1 MSKLIKKLLL
11 AFTLFSLISFIAIFS
26 VLWTYSNKLPDY
38 KFLKNY
44 KPSVSSK
51 VYSGEGVLISD
62 FSTEKRIFVPF
73 NAIPKKIIYSFL
85 SSEDKNFFKHP
96 GVDAKGV
103 LRAIKNNI
111 FNLIKSNRLE
121 GASTI
126 TQQVAKNFLLS
137 NEVSLD
143 RKIKEAIL
151 AFRIERALTK
161 ERILELYLN
170 QIYLGEGSYGI
181 ASASLRYFDKPIGEL
196 NYSESALLAALPKA
210 PSKYNPYKNKEL
222 ATYRRNLVIKNLYDN
237 NYISKKKYNE
247 LINSKINLKKRKR
260 IFIEDTRYFIEDIR
274 KKVIQDYG
282 YDKVHKQGFNIKSP
296 INLELQNLAS
306 ESLRRGLLEY
316 DKRKGWRGP
325 LDNRKN
331 KDWNKNLDKF
341 TLEKTIDWDIAIVKR
356 IDKFETVIQ
365 TSNKENGVISYDDI
379 NWTRKNFDQIFKI
392 NDLIYV
398 KKISDGIFS
407 LRQLPNVNGGI
418 VVMDPY
424 SGRVLAMSGG
434 FSFKKSEFN
443 RVSQAKRQPG
453 SAFKPFIY
461 ALALE
466 NNYTPS
472 SLILDAPIVLDQG
485 EDLKMWKPENY
496 GKKFY
501 GLSTLRTGVEKSR
514 NLMTVRISQ
523 DLGIDKIIN
532 FSKKLNIYDNPE
544 ELLSVSLGSAETTL
558 LNITSAYCSF
568 VNGGKLVSPIII
580 DRIQDS
586 EGNTIFN
593 NEKRYCE
600 NCDQISFEG
609 NNIPVIKSNFK
620 QIFSPQTAYQMTSI
634 LEGVIQ
640 RGTGKRLRDL
650 NLQIAGKTGTT
661 NNNTDTWF
669 IGFTSNLVV
678 GVFVGYDSPK
688 KLGKYETGSKT
699 ALPIFKDF
707 IKKAVN
713 NYEARPF
720 KISKGIKMMVIDA
733 ETGEKAD
740 FGSKKTIIE
749 SYKKEKFEN
758 QTFIS
763 NDKYKSDIYKKNILK
778 FY

>member
-1 MSKLIKKLLL
+1 M
-11 AFTLFSLISFIAIFS
+11 
-26 VLWTYSNKLPDY
+26 
-38 KFLKNY
+38 
-44 KPSVSSK
+44 
-51 VYSGEGVLISD
+51 
-62 FSTEKRIFVPF
+62 
-73 NAIPKKIIYSFL
+73 
-85 SSEDKNFFKHP
+85 
-96 GVDAKGV
+96 
-103 LRAIKNNI
+103 NN
-111 FNLIKSNRLE
+111 
-121 GASTI
+121 
-126 TQQVAKNFLLS
+126 
-137 NEVSLD
+137 
-143 RKIKEAIL
+143 
-151 AFRIERALTK
+151 
-161 ERILELYLN
+161 
-170 QIYLGEGSYGI
+170 
-181 ASASLRYFDKPIGEL
+181 
-196 NYSESALLAALPKA
+196 
-210 PSKYNPYKNKEL
+210 
-222 ATYRRNLVIKNLYDN
+222 
-237 NYISKKKYNE
+237 
-247 LINSKINLKKRKR
+247 
-260 IFIEDTRYFIEDIR
+260 
-274 KKVIQDYG
+274 
-282 YDKVHKQGFNIKSP
+282 
-296 INLELQNLAS
+296 
-306 ESLRRGLLEY
+306 
-316 DKRKGWRGP
+316 
-325 LDNRKN
+325 
-331 KDWNKNLDKF
+331 
-341 TLEKTIDWDIAIVKR
+341 R

-365 TSNKENGVISYDDI
+365 TSNNENGVINYEDI
-379 NWTRKNFDQIFKI
+379 NWTRKNFDQIFKL

-407 LRQLPNVNGGI
+407 LRQLPDVNGGI

-523 DLGIDKIIN
+523 ELGIDKIIN
-532 FSKKLNIYDNPE
+532 FSKKLNIYDNPD

-568 VNGGKLVSPIII
+568 VNGGKLVTPIII

-593 NEKRYCE
+593 NEKRFCE
-600 NCDQISFEG
+600 NCDQISFKG
-609 NNIPVIKSNFK
+609 NSMPIIKSDFK
-620 QIFSPQTAYQMTSI
+620 QIFSPQTAYQITSI
-634 LEGVIQ
+634 LEGAIQ

-650 NLQIAGKTGTT
+650 NLQLAGKTGTT

-678 GVFVGYDSPK
+678 GVYVGYDKPK
-688 KLGKYETGSKT
+688 RLGKYETGSKT
-699 ALPIFKDF
+699 ALPIFKEF
-707 IKKAVN
+707 IKNAVN

-720 KISKGIKMMVIDA
+720 KIAKGIKMMVIDA
-733 ETGEKAD
+733 ETGRKAD
-740 FGSKKTIIE
+740 FSSKKTIIE
-749 SYKKEKFEN
+749 SYKKEKIEN
-758 QTFIS
+758 QQIIS
-763 NDKYKSDIYKKNILK
+763 NDKYNSSILKKNILK

>member
-1 MSKLIKKLLL
+1 MSKLIKKLII
-11 AFTLFSLISFIAIFS
+11 AFTLFSLLGFILIFS
-26 VLWTYSNKLPDY
+26 ILWSYSNKLPDY

-51 VYSGEGVLISD
+51 VYSGTGVLISD
-62 FSTEKRIFVPF
+62 FSTEKRIFVPY
-73 NAIPKKIIYSFL
+73 NAIPKNIIFSFL

-111 FNLIKSNRLE
+111 YNLIKSNRLE

-151 AFRIERALTK
+151 AFRIERVLSK

-181 ASASLRYFDKPIGEL
+181 ASASLRYFDKPISEL
-196 NYSESALLAALPKA
+196 DYSESALLAALPKA

-222 ATYRRNLVIKNLYDN
+222 ATYRRNLVIKNLYEN
-237 NYISKKKYNE
+237 KYISQNKYKE
-247 LINSKINLKKRKR
+247 LINLEIILKKRKR
-260 IFIEDTRYFIEDIR
+260 IFIEDTRYFVEEIR

-306 ESLRRGLLEY
+306 SSLRKGLLEY
-316 DKRKGWRGP
+316 DRRKGWRGP
-325 LDNRKN
+325 LDNRNN

-341 TLEKTIDWDIAIVKR
+341 SLEKTIGWDVAIVKR

-365 TSNKENGVISYDDI
+365 TSNKESGIISYEDI
-379 NWTRKNFDQIFKI
+379 NWTRKNFNQIFKI

-398 KKISDGIFS
+398 KKISDGIYS
-407 LRQLPNVNGGI
+407 LRQLPKVNGGI

-532 FSKKLNIYDNPE
+532 FSKKLNIYNNPD

-568 VNGGKLVSPIII
+568 VNGGKLVKPIII
-580 DRIQDS
+580 DRIQES

-593 NEKRYCE
+593 NEKRFCE
-600 NCDQISFEG
+600 NCDKISFEG
-609 NNIPVIKSNFK
+609 NSTPIIKNNFE

-650 NLQIAGKTGTT
+650 NLQLAGKTGTT

-678 GVFVGYDSPK
+678 GVYVGYDNPK
-688 KLGKYETGSKT
+688 RLGKYETGSKT
-699 ALPIFKDF
+699 ALPIFRDF

-720 KISKGIKMMVIDA
+720 KIAKGIKMMVIDSQ
-733 ETGEKAD
+733 TGKKAD
-740 FGSKKTIIE
+740 FTSKKTIIE
-749 SYKKEKFEN
+749 SYKKEKIEN
-758 QTFIS
+758 QAFIS
-763 NDKYKSDIYKKNILK
+763 NDKYNLNILKKNILK